1 MKLFGFDRSTAGGHK
16 HKMLKPR
23 FLFIALSLVA
33 LAGCDDPSV
42 DEHLYAGTQLAVDA
56 CIKRNI
62 SSVVSEAEIKEQCI
76 KKH

>member
-1 MKLFGFDRSTAGGHK
+1 MTEARRTGRHK
-16 HKMLKPR
+16 HKMLNPR
-23 FLFIALSLVA
+23 FLFIGLPLVA